1 MTAATPLP
9 QVRIVLCDT
18 LEPGNIGAVAR
29 AMKTMGLADLRLV
42 RPQQYPHGSAIRL
55 AVSAGDVLERAQVEP
70 DLATAIAGCT
80 AAYGVSA
87 RQRRIPLRRL
97 WPREAAREVLA
108 VAGDV
113 ALVFG
118 GEEAGLGNED
128 LSLCGAR
135 IEIPS
140 DPACRS
146 LNLAAAVQLVCYE
159 LRLAALD
166 ARRPATVEYAPSE
179 AFDEMLGA
187 LDETLQQ
194 AGWYANKNRALALE
208 KLRRLLQ
215 RARPDRGE
223 VQLLRGAI
231 ERLRRP

>member
-42 RPQQYPHGSAIRL
+42 RPQQYPHGSANRL

>member
-9 QVRIVLCDT
+9 QARIVLCDT

-42 RPQQYPHGSAIRL
+42 RPQQYPHGSANRL
-55 AVSAGDVLERAQVEP
+55 AVSARDVLERAQVEP

-80 AAYGVSA
+80 AVYGVSA

-118 GEEAGLGNED
+118 GEEAGLGNAD

-166 ARRPATVEYAPSE
+166 ARRPATVEYAPTA

-223 VQLLRGAI
+223 VHLLRGAI

>member
-18 LEPGNIGAVAR
+18 LEPANIGAVAR
-29 AMKTMGLADLRLV
+29 AMKTMGLSDLRLV
-42 RPQQYPHGSAIRL
+42 RPQQYPHGSANRL
-55 AVSAGDVLERAQVEP
+55 AVSAGDVLERAEVEP
-70 DLATAIAGCT
+70 DLAAAIVGR
-80 AAYGVSA
+80 AAVYGVSA
-87 RQRRIPLRRL
+87 RQRRIPLRRV
-97 WPREAAREVLA
+97 WPREAAREVLS

-118 GEEAGLGNED
+118 GEEAGLGNAD
-128 LSLCGAR
+128 LALCGAR

-166 ARRPATVEYAPSE
+166 AQRPATVEYAPTE

-187 LDETLQQ
+187 LDDALLQ
-194 AGWYANKNRALALE
+194 AGWYANKNRALARE

-215 RARPDRGE
+215 RARPDRAE

>member
-9 QVRIVLCDT
+9 RVRIVLCDT
-18 LEPGNIGAVAR
+18 LEPGNIGAAAR

-42 RPQQYPHGSAIRL
+42 RPQQFPHGSANRL
-55 AVSAGDVLERAQVEP
+55 AVSAGDVLERAQVSP
-70 DLATAIAGCT
+70 GLAAAIAGC
-80 AAYGVSA
+80 AAVYGVSA
-87 RQRRIPLRRL
+87 RQRRIPLRRV

-108 VAGDV
+108 VDGEV

-118 GEEAGLGNED
+118 GEEAGLANED
-128 LSLCGAR
+128 LALCGAR

-140 DPACRS
+140 DPGCRS

-166 ARRPATVEYAPSE
+166 ARRPAAVEYAPTE
-179 AFDEMLGA
+179 AFEQMIAA
-187 LDETLQQ
+187 LDQTLDQS
-194 AGWYANKNRALALE
+194 GWYANKNRTLALDR
-208 KLRRLLQ
+208 LRRLLQ
-215 RARPDRGE
+215 RARPDRAE

-231 ERLRRP
+231 ERMRRP

>member
-18 LEPGNIGAVAR
+18 LEPANIGAVAR
-29 AMKTMGLADLRLV
+29 AMKTMGLAELRLV
-42 RPQQYPHGSAIRL
+42 RPQQYPHGSANRL

-70 DLATAIAGCT
+70 DLAAAIAGCT
-80 AAYGVSA
+80 AVYGVSA
-87 RQRRIPLRRL
+87 RQRRIPLRRV
-97 WPREAAREVLA
+97 WPREAAREVLT
-108 VAGDV
+108 VAGEV

-118 GEEAGLGNED
+118 GEEAGLGNAD
-128 LSLCGAR
+128 LALCGAR

-166 ARRPATVEYAPSE
+166 AQRPAAVEYAPTE
-179 AFDEMLGA
+179 AFDQMLGA
-187 LDETLQQ
+187 LDDALLQ

-215 RARPDRGE
+215 RARPDRAE

-231 ERLRRP
+231 ERLRQP

>member
-18 LEPGNIGAVAR
+18 LEPANIGAVAR
-29 AMKTMGLADLRLV
+29 AMKTMGLSDLRLV
-42 RPQQYPHGSAIRL
+42 RPQQYPHGSANRL

-70 DLATAIAGCT
+70 DLAAAIVGC
-80 AAYGVSA
+80 AAVYGVSA
-87 RQRRIPLRRL
+87 RQRRIPLRRV
-97 WPREAAREVLA
+97 WPREAAREVLS

-118 GEEAGLGNED
+118 GEEAGLGNAD
-128 LSLCGAR
+128 LALCGAR

-166 ARRPATVEYAPSE
+166 AQRPATVEYAPTE

-187 LDETLQQ
+187 LDDALLQ
-194 AGWYANKNRALALE
+194 AGWYANKNRALARE

-215 RARPDRGE
+215 RARPDRAE

>member
-18 LEPGNIGAVAR
+18 LEPANIGAVAR
-29 AMKTMGLADLRLV
+29 AMKTMGLGDLRLV
-42 RPQQYPHGSAIRL
+42 RPQQYPHGSAQRL
-55 AVSAGDVLERAQVEP
+55 AVSAGDLLDRAQTTT
-70 DLATAIAGCT
+70 DLGAAIAGC
-80 AAYGVSA
+80 AAVYGVSA
-87 RQRRIPLRRL
+87 RQRRIPLRRV

-128 LSLCGAR
+128 LALCGAR

-140 DPACRS
+140 DPQCRS

-166 ARRPATVEYAPSE
+166 ARRPAVVEYAPSE
-179 AFDEMLGA
+179 AFGQMLAA
-187 LDETLQQ
+187 LDDALAQ
-194 AGWYANKNRALALE
+194 AGWYANKNRTLALA
-208 KLRRLLQ
+208 KLQRLLQ